1 MTTRHLSDSEFVD
14 LAEATLDA
22 RRAAHLDHC
31 DACRAQAGMLRAALH
46 DATAAEVP
54 EPSPLFWNHMTAR
67 VREAIALESPH
78 AGSPRHWRGMRGLLP
93 LAAAAALVVAVGAG
107 ALLLRDGRREVESP
121 APQTSAAAMTEAA
134 RGEVT
139 AVSDPD
145 AAAAWEVLTTAVSD
159 VEIEEAHA
167 AGMTVHAAALDH
179 AVLSLSAA
187 ELSELGRLLQTE
199 MKRAS
204 N

>member
-1 MTTRHLSDSEFVD
+1 MTSAHLSDSEFVD

-22 RRAAHLDHC
+22 RRAAHVDQC
-31 DACRAQAGMLRAALH
+31 DACRAQGAMLRAALH
-46 DATAAEVP
+46 DAAAADVP
-54 EPSPLFWNHMTAR
+54 EPPPLFWNHMTAR
-67 VREAIALESPH
+67 VREAIALESPQ
-78 AGSPRHWRGMRGLLP
+78 AESPRHWRGMRGLLP

-107 ALLLRDGRREVESP
+107 ALLLRDGRREDRSR
-121 APQTSAAAMTEAA
+121 APQPSAAAMADA
-134 RGEVT
+134 GSGEVT
-139 AVSDPD
+139 PVSDPD

-187 ELSELGRLLQTE
+187 ELSELARLLQTE